1 MEEIKEIQSIFIAKD
16 GKKFKS
22 KIACQNYEDKL
33 DRTEYK
39 NKIKTMDL
47 DELNIQMV
55 NFLGEKNKQYANDL
69 NDAFEIAEKRGLF
82 SGEEYYLYKDYTN
95 NWCIGHMEWESIQ
108 DDIVADTI
116 PEAICKFLLLQ
127 FHELL

>member
-1 MEEIKEIQSIFIAKD
+1 M
-16 GKKFKS
+16 
-22 KIACQNYEDKL
+22 N
-33 DRTEYK
+33 
-39 NKIKTMDL
+39 L

-95 NWCIGHMEWESIQ
+95 NWCIGHKEWESIQ
-108 DDIVADTI
+108 DDVVTDTI
-116 PEAICKFLLLQ
+116 PEVICKFALLK

>member
-22 KIACQNYEDKL
+22 KITCQNHEDAL
-33 DRTEYK
+33 DKAEYK

-47 DELNIQMV
+47 DELNIQIV

-95 NWCIGHMEWESIQ
+95 NWCIGHKEWESIQ
-108 DDIVADTI
+108 DDVVTDTI
-116 PEAICKFLLLQ
+116 PEVICKFALLK

>member
-22 KIACQNYEDKL
+22 KIACQNHEDTL
-33 DRTEYK
+33 DRAEYK
-39 NKIKTMDL
+39 NKIKTMNL

-95 NWCIGHMEWESIQ
+95 NWCIGHKEWESIQ
-108 DDIVADTI
+108 DDVVTDTI
-116 PEAICKFLLLQ
+116 PEVICKFALLK